1 MSGCHT
7 RQYRSCSQA
16 NTAAVAQATQEA
28 DAFRRRL
35 LAAGVLTGTLALGAA
50 AGIGWANMTAQDF
63 GTGKEVQAD
72 EGGSSSQN
80 GTRLPTDFGV
90 RPE

>member
-1 MSGCHT
+1 M
-7 RQYRSCSQA
+7 SQA

-28 DAFRRRL
+28 DAFRR
-35 LAAGVLTGTLALGAA
+35 AAPGGRRPDRHARAGAA
-50 AGIGWANMTAQDF
+50 AGIGWAKMTAQDF
-63 GTGKEVQAD
+63 GTGTQVQAD